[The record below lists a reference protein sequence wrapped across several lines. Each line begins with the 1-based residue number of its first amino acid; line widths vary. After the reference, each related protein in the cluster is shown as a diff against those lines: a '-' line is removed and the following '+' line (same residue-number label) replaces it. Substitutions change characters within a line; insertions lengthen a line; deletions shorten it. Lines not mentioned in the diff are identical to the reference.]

1 MLLHYFLFF
10 STNTCSLSLL
20 RLFLGSMVISC
31 SSKRLVYRISSF
43 FFYTTL
49 FISFII
55 SSQNLPI
62 LWFTFSIAPMGL
74 AVKRIIFAW
83 SHLEGGFYDTL
94 PVKWNYHNFNLLKHS
109 II

>member
-10 STNTCSLSLL
+10 SSNTSPLSLL
-20 RLFLGSMVISC
+20 RLFLEFMEILCGSE
-31 SSKRLVYRISSF
+31 RLVYRISSF
-43 FFYTTL
+43 FSSAIP
-49 FISFII
+49 FISLII

-74 AVKRIIFAW
+74 VVKRFISAW
-83 SHLEGGFYDTL
+83 SHLEGGFSDTL
-94 PVKWNYHNFNLLKHS
+94 PVKWSYHNFDLLKNS